1 MTQEDTTVPFC
12 TGQTDMFIKK
22 TCKFKNEETRLNLEL
37 PLEKKIASSLP
48 KYFQIQ
54 LFTKIIKVHLN
65 VYTNYVQFLG

>member
-37 PLEKKIASSLP
+37 PLEKK
-48 KYFQIQ
+48 
-54 LFTKIIKVHLN
+54 N
-65 VYTNYVQFLG
+65 C